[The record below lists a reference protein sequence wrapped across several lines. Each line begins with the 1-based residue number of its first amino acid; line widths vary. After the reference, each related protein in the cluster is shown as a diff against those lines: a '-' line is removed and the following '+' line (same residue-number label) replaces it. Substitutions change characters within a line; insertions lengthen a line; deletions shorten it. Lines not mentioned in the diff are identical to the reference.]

1 MSTVV
6 DFIFGSSNKKN
17 GKTNSVSKNIPEIAS
32 AKKTLSE
39 LINKIIKL
47 ISEKNE
53 LQEELNKMKKNKE
66 QKEAQEANK
75 KAQEKNSKSLLDQI
89 VKFDGY
95 LSNIHE
101 SLSKEDTEKLLTGI
115 QAKIRNNKALNT
127 QIANTIKLNR
137 NNSNT
142 NANTREEVVEEEVK
156 EVFHRNN
163 SNRNIKKSPE
173 SLEELLGVSKNNRA
187 NNAGPR
193 MNNSGSRTNNA
204 GPRMNNSGFRANNA
218 GPRQNNRG
226 SRANN
231 LGPRQNNSGSRA
243 NNAVPRQNN
252 SGSRTNN
259 AGPRMNNSGS
269 NVEPRVNNN
278 VLNRNKALS
287 RGLSSIAGIFLKN
300 NETVDPE
307 TYNKLSNL
315 SESIRTLQQ

>member
-17 GKTNSVSKNIPEIAS
+17 GKTNSVNKNIPEIAS

-47 ISEKNE
+47 IAEKNE

-66 QKEAQEANK
+66 LKEAQESNK

-115 QAKIRNNKALNT
+115 QAKIRNNKSLNT

-137 NNSNT
+137 NNSNA
-142 NANTREEVVEEEVK
+142 NANTHEEVVEEEVK
-156 EVFHRNN
+156 EVFQQNN
-163 SNRNIKKSPE
+163 SKRNIKKSPE

-187 NNAGPR
+187 NNNGTRA
-193 MNNSGSRTNNA
+193 NNSGTHA
-204 GPRMNNSGFRANNA
+204 NNSGTRANNS
-218 GPRQNNRG
+218 GT
-226 SRANN
+226 RANN
-231 LGPRQNNSGSRA
+231 NGTRVNNSGTRA
-243 NNAVPRQNN
+243 NNN
-252 SGSRTNN
+252 GIN
-259 AGPRMNNSGS
+259 A
-269 NVEPRVNNN
+269 EPHVNNN
-278 VLNRNKALS
+278 VASRNNALS
-287 RGLSSIAGIFLKN
+287 QGLSSIAGIFLNKN
-300 NETVDPE
+300 KKMNAQ
-307 TYNKLSNL
+307 TYNKLTEL
-315 SESIRTLQQ
+315 SSSIQQLE

>member
-1 MSTVV
+1 MNTVV
-6 DFIFGSSNKKN
+6 DFILGSSNKKN

-47 ISEKNE
+47 IAEKNE

-66 QKEAQEANK
+66 KQEAQESNK

-115 QAKIRNNKALNT
+115 QAKIRNNKSLNT
-127 QIANTIKLNR
+127 HIANTIRLNR
-137 NNSNT
+137 NNSQSNAT
-142 NANTREEVVEEEVK
+142 ANANKREEVVEEEVK
-156 EVFHRNN
+156 EVFQQNN
-163 SNRNIKKSPE
+163 SRRNIKKSPE

-187 NNAGPR
+187 NNSGPKK
-193 MNNSGSRTNNA
+193 NNSNSRVNNEGPKKNNSNSRVNNA
-204 GPRMNNSGFRANNA
+204 GPRMNNN
-218 GPRQNNRG
+218 G
-226 SRANN
+226 SR
-231 LGPRQNNSGSRA
+231 
-243 NNAVPRQNN
+243 V
-252 SGSRTNN
+252 NN
-259 AGPRMNNSGS
+259 AGPRMNNNGS
-269 NVEPRVNNN
+269 RVNNAGPRMNNNGLRIEPRVNNN

-287 RGLSSIAGIFLKN
+287 QGLSSIAGIFLKN
-300 NETVDPE
+300 NEMDPK

-315 SESIRTLQQ
+315 SASIQTLE

>member
-17 GKTNSVSKNIPEIAS
+17 GKTNSVNKNIPEIAS

-66 QKEAQEANK
+66 LKEAQEANK

-137 NNSNT
+137 NNSNA
-142 NANTREEVVEEEVK
+142 NATPREVVEEVK
-156 EVFHRNN
+156 EVFQQNN
-163 SNRNIKKSPE
+163 SKRNIKKSPE

-187 NNAGPR
+187 P
-193 MNNSGSRTNNA
+193 NSHV
-204 GPRMNNSGFRANNA
+204 
-218 GPRQNNRG
+218 NNRTPN
-226 SRANN
+226 SNN
-231 LGPRQNNSGSRA
+231 G
-243 NNAVPRQNN
+243 
-252 SGSRTNN
+252 T
-259 AGPRMNNSGS
+259 
-269 NVEPRVNNN
+269 RVNNRTPNSRVNNRTPNSNNRTPNSHINNSEPRINNN
-278 VLNRNKALS
+278 VSTRNKEL
-287 RGLSSIAGIFLKN
+287 RSSIC
-300 NETVDPE
+300 T
-307 TYNKLSNL
+307 
-315 SESIRTLQQ
+315 

>member
-47 ISEKNE
+47 IAEKNE

-66 QKEAQEANK
+66 QREAQEANK

-89 VKFDGY
+89 IKFDGY

-115 QAKIRNNKALNT
+115 QAKIRNNKSLNT

-137 NNSNT
+137 NNSYANANT
-142 NANTREEVVEEEVK
+142 NTREEVVEEIK
-156 EVFHRNN
+156 EVFQQNN
-163 SNRNIKKSPE
+163 SKRNIKKSPE

-187 NNAGPR
+187 LNL
-193 MNNSGSRTNNA
+193 NNSGSHV
-204 GPRMNNSGFRANNA
+204 NNSGQKANNISSSVNNS
-218 GPRQNNRG
+218 GIKQNNRV
-226 SRANN
+226 SRVNN
-231 LGPRQNNSGSRA
+231 SGPKQNNSSSS
-243 NNAVPRQNN
+243 VNN
-252 SGSRTNN
+252 SGLKQNN
-259 AGPRMNNSGS
+259 HSS
-269 NVEPRVNNN
+269 TLEPHVNNN
-278 VLNRNKALS
+278 VSSRNNALS
-287 RGLSSIAGIFLKN
+287 QGLSSIAGIFLNQNKKMN
-300 NETVDPE
+300 AE
-307 TYNKLSNL
+307 TYKELNKLSSSIQNL
-315 SESIRTLQQ
+315 R

>member
-17 GKTNSVSKNIPEIAS
+17 GKTNSVNKNIPEIAS

-47 ISEKNE
+47 IAEKNE

-66 QKEAQEANK
+66 QQEAQEANK

-137 NNSNT
+137 NNSNA
-142 NANTREEVVEEEVK
+142 NATPREVVEEVK
-156 EVFHRNN
+156 EVFQQNN
-163 SNRNIKKSPE
+163 SKRNIKKSPE

-187 NNAGPR
+187 LNSHVNNRAANSRVNNRAANSNNGTRVNNRTPNSR
-193 MNNSGSRTNNA
+193 VNNRTPNSNNGTRVNNREPNSRVNNS
-204 GPRMNNSGFRANNA
+204 
-218 GPRQNNRG
+218 
-226 SRANN
+226 
-231 LGPRQNNSGSRA
+231 
-243 NNAVPRQNN
+243 
-252 SGSRTNN
+252 
-259 AGPRMNNSGS
+259 
-269 NVEPRVNNN
+269 EPHVNNN
-278 VLNRNKALS
+278 VSTRNKELS
-287 RGLSSIAGIFLKN
+287 KGLSSIAGIFL
-300 NETVDPE
+300 NENKKMNAK
-307 TYNKLSNL
+307 TYNELSKLSSSIKNL
-315 SESIRTLQQ
+315 EQ

>member
-17 GKTNSVSKNIPEIAS
+17 GKTNSVNKNIPEIAS

-47 ISEKNE
+47 IAEKNE

-66 QKEAQEANK
+66 QQEAQEVNK

-137 NNSNT
+137 NNSNA
-142 NANTREEVVEEEVK
+142 NATPREVVEEVK
-156 EVFHRNN
+156 EVFQQNN
-163 SNRNIKKSPE
+163 SKRNIKKSPE

-187 NNAGPR
+187 LNSHVNNRAANSNNGTHV
-193 MNNSGSRTNNA
+193 NNSTPNSHINNRAPNSNNGTRVNNRTPNSNN
-204 GPRMNNSGFRANNA
+204 GTRVNNREPNSHVNNS
-218 GPRQNNRG
+218 
-226 SRANN
+226 
-231 LGPRQNNSGSRA
+231 
-243 NNAVPRQNN
+243 
-252 SGSRTNN
+252 
-259 AGPRMNNSGS
+259 
-269 NVEPRVNNN
+269 EPRVNNN
-278 VLNRNKALS
+278 VSTRNKELS
-287 RGLSSIAGIFLKN
+287 KGLSSIAGIFL
-300 NETVDPE
+300 NENKKMNAQ
-307 TYNKLSNL
+307 TYNELAKLSSSIKNL
-315 SESIRTLQQ
+315 EQ

>member
-17 GKTNSVSKNIPEIAS
+17 GKTNSVNKNIPEIAS

-47 ISEKNE
+47 IAEKNE

-66 QKEAQEANK
+66 LKEAQEANK

-137 NNSNT
+137 NNSHS
-142 NANTREEVVEEEVK
+142 NATPREVVEEVK
-156 EVFHRNN
+156 EVFQQNN
-163 SNRNIKKSPE
+163 SKRNIKKSPE

-187 NNAGPR
+187 PNSRVNNRAPNSNNGTRVNNGTPNSNNGTR
-193 MNNSGSRTNNA
+193 VNNTVSNSHINNS
-204 GPRMNNSGFRANNA
+204 
-218 GPRQNNRG
+218 
-226 SRANN
+226 
-231 LGPRQNNSGSRA
+231 
-243 NNAVPRQNN
+243 
-252 SGSRTNN
+252 
-259 AGPRMNNSGS
+259 
-269 NVEPRVNNN
+269 EPRVNNN
-278 VLNRNKALS
+278 VSTRNKELS
-287 RGLSSIAGIFLKN
+287 KGLSSIAGIFL
-300 NETVDPE
+300 NENKKMNAQ
-307 TYNKLSNL
+307 TYNELAKLSSSIKNL
-315 SESIRTLQQ
+315 EQ

>member
-17 GKTNSVSKNIPEIAS
+17 GKTNSVNKNIPEIAS

-47 ISEKNE
+47 IAEKNE

-66 QKEAQEANK
+66 LKEAQESNK

-115 QAKIRNNKALNT
+115 QAKIRNNKSLNT

-137 NNSNT
+137 NNSNA
-142 NANTREEVVEEEVK
+142 NANTHEEVVEEEVK
-156 EVFHRNN
+156 EVFQQNN
-163 SNRNIKKSPE
+163 SKRNIKKSPE

-187 NNAGPR
+187 NNNGTR
-193 MNNSGSRTNNA
+193 TNNSGTLA
-204 GPRMNNSGFRANNA
+204 NNSGTRANNN
-218 GPRQNNRG
+218 GT
-226 SRANN
+226 RANN
-231 LGPRQNNSGSRA
+231 NGTRA
-243 NNAVPRQNN
+243 NNN
-252 SGSRTNN
+252 GIN
-259 AGPRMNNSGS
+259 A
-269 NVEPRVNNN
+269 EPHVNNN
-278 VLNRNKALS
+278 VASRNNALS
-287 RGLSSIAGIFLKN
+287 QGLSSIAGIFLNKN
-300 NETVDPE
+300 KKMNAQ
-307 TYNKLSNL
+307 TYNKLTEL
-315 SESIRTLQQ
+315 SSSIQQLE

>member
-47 ISEKNE
+47 IAEKNE

-66 QKEAQEANK
+66 QREAQEANK

-127 QIANTIKLNR
+127 QIANTIRLNR
-137 NNSNT
+137 NNSHTNT
-142 NANTREEVVEEEVK
+142 NANTHEEVVEEVK
-156 EVFHRNN
+156 EVFQQNN
-163 SNRNIKKSPE
+163 SKRNIKKSPE

-187 NNAGPR
+187 NNAGPKK
-193 MNNSGSRTNNA
+193 NNSNSRVNNA
-204 GPRMNNSGFRANNA
+204 GPKKNNSNSRVNNSGPKKNNNGSRANNA
-218 GPRQNNRG
+218 GPRQNNNG
-226 SRANN
+226 SR
-231 LGPRQNNSGSRA
+231 
-243 NNAVPRQNN
+243 
-252 SGSRTNN
+252 
-259 AGPRMNNSGS
+259 
-269 NVEPRVNNN
+269 VEPRVNNN

-287 RGLSSIAGIFLKN
+287 QGLSSIAGIFLKN
-300 NETVDPE
+300 NEMDPK

-315 SESIRTLQQ
+315 SASIQTLE

>member
-17 GKTNSVSKNIPEIAS
+17 AKTNSVNKNIPEIAS

-47 ISEKNE
+47 IAEKNE

-66 QKEAQEANK
+66 LKETQEANK

-137 NNSNT
+137 NNSHA
-142 NANTREEVVEEEVK
+142 NATPREVVEEVK
-156 EVFHRNN
+156 EVFQQNN
-163 SNRNIKKSPE
+163 SKRNIKKSPE
-173 SLEELLGVSKNNRA
+173 SLEELLGISKNNRA
-187 NNAGPR
+187 LNSRVNNRAANSHVNNR
-193 MNNSGSRTNNA
+193 AANSRVNNRAANSHVNNS
-204 GPRMNNSGFRANNA
+204 
-218 GPRQNNRG
+218 
-226 SRANN
+226 
-231 LGPRQNNSGSRA
+231 
-243 NNAVPRQNN
+243 
-252 SGSRTNN
+252 
-259 AGPRMNNSGS
+259 
-269 NVEPRVNNN
+269 EPRVNNN
-278 VLNRNKALS
+278 VSTRNKELS
-287 RGLSSIAGIFLKN
+287 KGLSSIAGIFLNQNKKMN
-300 NETVDPE
+300 AQ
-307 TYNKLSNL
+307 TYNELSKLSSSIKNL
-315 SESIRTLQQ
+315 EQ

>member
-1 MSTVV
+1 MSNVV

-17 GKTNSVSKNIPEIAS
+17 AKTNSVSKNIPEIAS
-32 AKKTLSE
+32 AKKTLGE

-66 QKEAQEANK
+66 QQEAQESNK

-89 VKFDGY
+89 IKFDGY

-115 QAKIRNNKALNT
+115 QAKIRNNKELNT
-127 QIANTIKLNR
+127 QIANTVKLNR
-137 NNSNT
+137 NNSHV
-142 NANTREEVVEEEVK
+142 NATIREEEVK
-156 EVFHRNN
+156 EVFQQNN

-193 MNNSGSRTNNA
+193 MNNSGSRINNA
-204 GPRMNNSGFRANNA
+204 GPKQNNNGSRVNNA
-218 GPRQNNRG
+218 GPK
-226 SRANN
+226 
-231 LGPRQNNSGSRA
+231 QNNSGSR
-243 NNAVPRQNN
+243 V
-252 SGSRTNN
+252 NN
-259 AGPRMNNSGS
+259 AGPKQNNNGSRVNNAGPMMNNNSS
-269 NVEPRVNNN
+269 RAEPRVNNN

-287 RGLSSIAGIFLKN
+287 KGLSSIAGIFLKK
-300 NETVDPE
+300 NEMDPE

-315 SESIRTLQQ
+315 STSIQNLER

>member
-47 ISEKNE
+47 IAEKNE

-66 QKEAQEANK
+66 KQEAQEANK

-115 QAKIRNNKALNT
+115 QAKIRTNKALNT
-127 QIANTIKLNR
+127 QIENAIRLNR
-137 NNSNT
+137 NNS
-142 NANTREEVVEEEVK
+142 ANENSTHREEVVEEEEVK
-156 EVFHRNN
+156 EVFQQNN
-163 SNRNIKKSPE
+163 SMRNIKKSPV

-187 NNAGPR
+187 NNR
-193 MNNSGSRTNNA
+193 VNNA
-204 GPRMNNSGFRANNA
+204 GPRMNNNSGLRANNA
-218 GPRQNNRG
+218 GPRQNN
-226 SRANN
+226 
-231 LGPRQNNSGSRA
+231 SGSRI
-243 NNAVPRQNN
+243 
-252 SGSRTNN
+252 
-259 AGPRMNNSGS
+259 
-269 NVEPRVNNN
+269 EPRVNNN
-278 VLNRNKALS
+278 VSNRNRALS
-287 RGLSSIAGIFLKN
+287 QGLSSIAGIFLKK
-300 NETVDPE
+300 NEMDPE

-315 SESIRTLQQ
+315 SESIQTLEHK